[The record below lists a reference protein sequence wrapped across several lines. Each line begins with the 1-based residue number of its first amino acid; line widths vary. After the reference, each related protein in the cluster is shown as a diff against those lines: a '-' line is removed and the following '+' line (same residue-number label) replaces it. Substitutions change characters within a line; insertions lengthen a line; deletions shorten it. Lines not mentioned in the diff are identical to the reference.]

1 MDKFNYKEH
10 YQKDAVEFDYF
21 EERTKATAHEERRV
35 REYVIS
41 KVPGYTKSILDVGC
55 GRAWVAE
62 NFLKKNVQVFSLDIS
77 ITNPL
82 KAIKKYPDTNHFG
95 IAADSFTLPFSDSSF
110 DCVIASE
117 IIEHV
122 VDPEKFVK
130 ELLRVVKKKGCLIIS
145 TPYKEKIQYYLCIH
159 CNQLTPVNAHL
170 HSFDENK
177 LQSFSNNKETE
188 FNFYTFGNKA
198 LTYFLTY
205 VILKYFPFFLW
216 KLKDSFA
223 NLLYPKPLHIIAV
236 YKNKEI
242 Q

>member
-1 MDKFNYKEH
+1 MDKFNYLEH

-35 REYVIS
+35 REYLIS
-41 KVPGYTKSILDVGC
+41 KVPKSVSSILDVGC

-62 NFLKKNVQVFSLDIS
+62 KFIQKGVKVVSLDIS
-77 ITNPL
+77 LTNPL
-82 KAIKKYPDTNHFG
+82 KAIKKYPAKNHIG
-95 IAADSFTLPFSDSSF
+95 VVADSFTLPFPEESF

-122 VDPEKFVK
+122 NDPKKFVA
-130 ELLRVVKKKGCLIIS
+130 ELLRVVKKKGSLIIS

-159 CNQLTPVNAHL
+159 CNQVTPVHAHI

-177 LQSFSNNKETE
+177 LRSYIYEERFDYSY
-188 FNFYTFGNKA
+188 FTFGNKA

-205 VILKYFPFFLW
+205 VVLRYFPFWLW
-216 KLKDSFA
+216 KLKDRFA
-223 NLLYPKPLHIIAV
+223 NLIYNKPLHIIAV
-236 YKNKEI
+236 YKKK
-242 Q
+242 